1 MFSWFQEKAEKIDFY
16 DTEEYRALSLGCQE
30 KSNELDQRIKG
41 LEKALGLET
50 RMKESLL
57 GFHLSGRN
65 IQNLFLCLQS
75 TLKEQ
80 FQSNQNL
87 QSLASQSRQHQK
99 EQLDFVE
106 DCRGE
111 TSALVQG
118 FDDFLTR
125 LQKIEE
131 LSRALE
137 DMTEHIHIVS
147 LNASVEAAR
156 ADRNGAGFAVLARE
170 FRELASQS
178 RGLSGNVR
186 LITDTVMSDARKL
199 STGIGKI
206 EGALLRL
213 EKLAGE
219 IGESSLQL
227 DQQSALLGKGL
238 EFSLL
243 CSMVGLALL
252 EEMEL
257 KRLVYQSLASRRL
270 AVKLA
275 DFPSER
281 ECPLGQW
288 YENEDVVETF
298 GSFKGFQALRAPHAR
313 THHSGKKALEFLLK
327 EDWPQAF
334 LALEQME
341 ESSLRVIEGLTLI
354 LGEGTFA

>member
-30 KSNELDQRIKG
+30 KSNELDQRIKD

-50 RMKESLL
+50 RMKDSLL

-75 TLKEQ
+75 TLHKQ

-87 QSLASQSRQHQK
+87 EKLAFQSRLHQK

-111 TSALVQG
+111 TSVLMQG

-125 LQKIEE
+125 LQRIEE

-170 FRELASQS
+170 FRDLAAQS
-178 RGLSGNVR
+178 RGLSGDVR
-186 LITDTVMSDARKL
+186 VIADTVMSDARNL
-199 STGIGKI
+199 SAGIGKV
-206 EGALLRL
+206 EEALQSL
-213 EKLAGE
+213 ERLAGE
-219 IGESSLQL
+219 IGQGSIELN
-227 DQQSALLGKGL
+227 QQSSLLGKGL

-257 KRLVYQSLASRRL
+257 KRLVYHSLASRTL
-270 AVKLA
+270 AVKLE
-275 DFPSER
+275 DFPSEK

-288 YENEDVVETF
+288 YENPDVVETF
-298 GSFKGFQALRAPHAR
+298 GALKGFQSLRIPHAR
-313 THHSGKKALEFLLK
+313 THYSGKRALEFLLK

-354 LGEGTFA
+354 LGEGAA